1 MKTIPKT
8 VRSILKKKEI
18 KPVGGKNQ
26 KERLETPTMESARYT
41 DNQEMKSHNPEKMD
55 PFSLHSKEKSKP
67 EPEEVTPIPSRHKPV
82 NKPKQLPVVH
92 LKKTY
97 VSSEPLPPE
106 PQPIVRFT
114 VFILYVDSS

>member
-26 KERLETPTMESARYT
+26 QEKLETPTVESARFT
-41 DNQEMKSHNPEKMD
+41 DNQEMKSHNQENMNPS
-55 PFSLHSKEKSKP
+55 SLYSKEKSKS
-67 EPEEVTPIPSRHKPV
+67 EPEEVTPIPSTHKPV

-92 LKKTY
+92 LKKTF
-97 VSSEPLPPE
+97 VSSDPLSPE

-114 VFILYVDSS
+114 VFI